1 MDFLLICPFLLAL
14 LLPRGS
20 FADLEKQ
27 RVDSGLEIYK
37 KLFEVKRKDQM
48 NALKNLIELNDVNQQ
63 YKIIDIML
71 KGLFKVLE
79 DSRAVLIAADVPPDG
94 PFPQDE
100 KIKDAYSHVVENT
113 AFFGDVVLRFP
124 KIVHHYFD
132 RNSNWN
138 SLIRWGIGF
147 CNLTGVFEQGPHS
160 QVLGLMA
167 QELGISE
174 KSPDYRNPFKTDHSE
189 CRHLPEGTAGGRE
202 AEEEGGEAEGD
213 PQGPAH
219 LPLAVGAV
227 AGGGLRLAAGATPAG
242 RGAALSLLAASGR
255 CLVVVPFPFVPW
267 ILFRC
272 LSLSLSGGWGKLRW
286 GTPEPKHR
294 REGSGAV
301 PWAGQSAATHGGVGR
316 GGHTAAEPRGE
327 PGSPPFCSTGCSTL
341 NVPPPSWVGWGA
353 HHAKQPHDQCCFS

>member
-1 MDFLLICPFLLAL
+1 MDLLLICPFLFTLML
-14 LLPRGS
+14 SKGS
-20 FADLEKQ
+20 LADLEKQ

-100 KIKDAYSHVVENT
+100 KLKDAYSHVVENT

-138 SLIRWGIGF
+138 NLIRWGIGF

-160 QVLGLMA
+160 QVLGLVRPSLA
-167 QELGISE
+167 RRIP
-174 KSPDYRNPFKTDHSE
+174 SP
-189 CRHLPEGTAGGRE
+189 LPGGQSVGTGARVK
-202 AEEEGGEAEGD
+202 GEQAEGAFASSRACRAGEGLPCLRD
-213 PQGPAH
+213 IFGLEGERRGP
-219 LPLAVGAV
+219 
-227 AGGGLRLAAGATPAG
+227 
-242 RGAALSLLAASGR
+242 
-255 CLVVVPFPFVPW
+255 
-267 ILFRC
+267 
-272 LSLSLSGGWGKLRW
+272 
-286 GTPEPKHR
+286 ER
-294 REGSGAV
+294 REGSGSLRVDCV
-301 PWAGQSAATHGGVGR
+301 PSGSAPKKGRVPKGVSG
-316 GGHTAAEPRGE
+316 P
-327 PGSPPFCSTGCSTL
+327 
-341 NVPPPSWVGWGA
+341 
-353 HHAKQPHDQCCFS
+353 

>member
-1 MDFLLICPFLLAL
+1 MVPSAWWSGRIEAWWEHASSAL
-14 LLPRGS
+14 DS
-20 FADLEKQ
+20 SAD
-27 RVDSGLEIYK
+27 K

-138 SLIRWGIGF
+138 SLIRWGISF

-189 CRHLPEGTAGGRE
+189 SLLFSRMLRPRSSYAASSLKPPTPWGLCVGFGGF
-202 AEEEGGEAEGD
+202 
-213 PQGPAH
+213 
-219 LPLAVGAV
+219 GAV
-227 AGGGLRLAAGATPAG
+227 APQ
-242 RGAALSLLAASGR
+242 RGCGD
-255 CLVVVPFPFVPW
+255 
-267 ILFRC
+267 
-272 LSLSLSGGWGKLRW
+272 
-286 GTPEPKHR
+286 
-294 REGSGAV
+294 
-301 PWAGQSAATHGGVGR
+301 
-316 GGHTAAEPRGE
+316 
-327 PGSPPFCSTGCSTL
+327 SPC
-341 NVPPPSWVGWGA
+341 
-353 HHAKQPHDQCCFS
+353 

>member
-1 MDFLLICPFLLAL
+1 MWEMYNKSQSIPHAPDKKDLLLSQAVVACLETLVEYLYVKNQDVALHVASQPWHRFLLFTLLSGGQKSFLQPEVLRMMTLAAKAIMDFLIICPFLLAL
-14 LLPRGS
+14 LLSQGS
-20 FADLEKQ
+20 FTDLEKQ

-48 NALKNLIELNDVNQQ
+48 NALKNLIELNDINQQ

-160 QVLGLMA
+160 QVLQLMA

-174 KSPDYRNPFKTDHSE
+174 KSPDYRNPFKTDQSE
-189 CRHLPEGTAGGRE
+189 FFPSADTFQKALRD
-202 AEEEGGEAEGD
+202 EEKRRKKEEKRKEIRK
-213 PQGPAH
+213 GP
-219 LPLAVGAV
+219 
-227 AGGGLRLAAGATPAG
+227 RIS
-242 RGAALSLLAASGR
+242 RS
-255 CLVVVPFPFVPW
+255 
-267 ILFRC
+267 
-272 LSLSLSGGWGKLRW
+272 
-286 GTPEPKHR
+286 
-294 REGSGAV
+294 
-301 PWAGQSAATHGGVGR
+301 QS
-316 GGHTAAEPRGE
+316 E
-327 PGSPPFCSTGCSTL
+327 L
-341 NVPPPSWVGWGA
+341 
-353 HHAKQPHDQCCFS
+353 

>member
-1 MDFLLICPFLLAL
+1 MAWWGMAKNPQHGGSLAETCASNAPAGLWLVWVPGACL
-14 LLPRGS
+14 LLLWLHAPWEHQDPHAPCAMSDLKPPGTAGLVRWLWWVWVGLCIQEAAGGS
-20 FADLEKQ
+20 P
-27 RVDSGLEIYK
+27 
-37 KLFEVKRKDQM
+37 
-48 NALKNLIELNDVNQQ
+48 ALTPCCHP
-63 YKIIDIML
+63 
-71 KGLFKVLE
+71 
-79 DSRAVLIAADVPPDG
+79 AV
-94 PFPQDE
+94 FPQ
-100 KIKDAYSHVVENT
+100 
-113 AFFGDVVLRFP
+113 
-124 KIVHHYFD
+124 
-132 RNSNWN
+132 
-138 SLIRWGIGF
+138 
-147 CNLTGVFEQGPHS
+147 
-160 QVLGLMA
+160 
-167 QELGISE
+167 
-174 KSPDYRNPFKTDHSE
+174 

-242 RGAALSLLAASGR
+242 RGAALSLSAASGR

-286 GTPEPKHR
+286 GTPSPEPKHR